1 MPSFLIEVYAPRSTA
16 LQELID
22 AARSVARETAAVRY
36 VDSIYAP
43 EDETCFHVFDGPSA
57 AVVSDAARRASLPFQ
72 RVVEVVESPAQVGR

>member
-1 MPSFLIEVYAPRSTA
+1 
-16 LQELID
+16 
-22 AARSVARETAAVRY
+22 VRY

-72 RVVEVVESPAQVGR
+72 RVVEVVESPAQAGR